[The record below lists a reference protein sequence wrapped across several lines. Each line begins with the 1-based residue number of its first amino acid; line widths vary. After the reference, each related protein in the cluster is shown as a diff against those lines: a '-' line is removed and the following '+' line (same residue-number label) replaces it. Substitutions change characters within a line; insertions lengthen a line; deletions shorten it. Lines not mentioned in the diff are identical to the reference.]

1 MLKSDIICQVKEW
14 LDGAGVNPLELT
26 NLSYIL
32 WVTFLGVDREEK
44 IYIQLLISNFSK

>member
-44 IYIQLLISNFSK
+44 NIYTAFDQ